1 MSSKQS
7 QDPRAIRS
15 RRWLQEALLAL
26 IEEMPYQAIT
36 VTDITERAEIS
47 RPTFYLHY
55 GSKDELL
62 LSCLDN
68 MFDQF
73 YEEIDG
79 YLEGIAIE
87 ESVGIKIFE
96 QMEEQVDLIRLILD
110 AGAIGLLRERF
121 QQYILQVFELFL
133 QKNRREGV
141 ETAVLEFTTDYL
153 AGASLGL
160 IVRWMEQGMVYSPT
174 VMGRV
179 YYELIQPG
187 LTNVLVRGVLDGKLM
202 IEE

>member
-15 RRWLQEALLAL
+15 RRWLQAALLAL
-26 IEEMPYQAIT
+26 IEEKPYQAIT

-55 GSKDELL
+55 AAKDELL
-62 LSCLDN
+62 LSCLDD

-73 YEEIDG
+73 YEEIGG

-87 ESVGIKIFE
+87 EPVGIKIFE
-96 QMEEQVDLIRLILD
+96 QMGEQVDLIRLILD
-110 AGAIGLLRERF
+110 AGAIALLRQRF

-133 QKNRREGV
+133 QKNRRDGL
-141 ETAVLEFTTDYL
+141 ETAVLEFTTNYL
-153 AGASLGL
+153 AAASLGL
-160 IVRWMEQGMVYSPT
+160 IIHWLEQGMVYSPI

-187 LTNVLVRGVLDGKLM
+187 LTNVLVRGVLDDTFANK
-202 IEE
+202 E

>member
-15 RRWLQEALLAL
+15 RRWLQESLLAL
-26 IEEMPYQAIT
+26 IEEKPYQTIT

-79 YLEGIAIE
+79 YLDGIAIE
-87 ESVGIKIFE
+87 ESYVNDPIYAREAGHLNVGSNKG
-96 QMEEQVDLIRLILD
+96 DLAVPCFSHMDTEGKQWRGCNYTLDVPRGWYD
-110 AGAIGLLRERF
+110 AGDHGKYVVKVITNNNFMFNFIEHF
-121 QQYILQVFELFL
+121 Q
-133 QKNRREGV
+133 
-141 ETAVLEFTTDYL
+141 T
-153 AGASLGL
+153 
-160 IVRWMEQGMVYSPT
+160 
-174 VMGRV
+174 
-179 YYELIQPG
+179 
-187 LTNVLVRGVLDGKLM
+187 
-202 IEE
+202 